1 MSALVVRKV
10 MGLALVQDL
19 GRVGFASQGVP
30 RGGALVRS
38 ALARANVAVG
48 NDAGA
53 AAIEISGRLVVAAEG
68 ELVVATERGDCRVLS
83 PGAELAVEPDAS
95 RRVRYLA
102 VAGGVDVP
110 RVLGSRS
117 TLRVAGLGGFEGRAL
132 RAGDRLRVAVGVG
145 EEDEGGVYGPGIE
158 MGSEWPI
165 RVVAGPDGEAFGAR
179 ALESL
184 MGQGWRVGSQSDRA
198 GTRLEGL
205 PIPRAPG
212 FADALSSSPM
222 AVGAIQVPASGLPI
236 VLGPDGPTTGGY
248 PLIGVIA
255 AADLDRFHALPL
267 GAEVRFALFS

>member
-19 GRVGFASQGVP
+19 GRAGFASQGVP

-38 ALARANVAVG
+38 ALARANAAVG

-53 AAIEISGRLVVAAEG
+53 AAIELSGRLVVAAES
-68 ELVVATERGDCRVLS
+68 ELVVATERGDRRVLS

-110 RVLGSRS
+110 PVLGSRS

-132 RAGDRLRVAVGVG
+132 RAGDRLLVG
-145 EEDEGGVYGPGIE
+145 EEDEGGVYEPG
-158 MGSEWPI
+158 MGMGNEGDPV
-165 RVVAGPDGEAFGAR
+165 RLVVGPDLDSFGEAGV
-179 ALESL
+179 ESL
-184 MGQGWRVGSQSDRA
+184 MGQGWRVGSQSDRT